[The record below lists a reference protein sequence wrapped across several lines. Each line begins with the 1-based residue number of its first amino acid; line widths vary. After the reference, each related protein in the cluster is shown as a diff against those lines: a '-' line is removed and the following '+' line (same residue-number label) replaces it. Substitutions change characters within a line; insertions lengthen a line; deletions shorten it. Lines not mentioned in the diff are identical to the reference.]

1 MKLPRVSRRL
11 GTILLAAL
19 GVAGVV
25 LVVRLLQH
33 RGAAP
38 SPVPVVTVGRQDV
51 SVTIEATGTVEPINL
66 VEVKSKAS
74 GQILRLLV
82 DVGSQV
88 KVGDLLAQIDP
99 VDVKN
104 QYTQALATLRAAQVK
119 VDISGAQK
127 KRADDLYAQ
136 QVTTAD
142 EHESA
147 TLDYANSEA
156 QLVKARTDLDIAR
169 QRRDDATVRAPVA
182 GTVLEKLVSAGQV
195 ISSATS
201 SVSGGTSLLKMADL
215 SRIRLRALV
224 SETDIGSV
232 RPGQPATVTVD
243 AFPQRPFQGE
253 VEKIEPQ
260 AVVQQSITMFPVL
273 ISISNEGGLL
283 LPGMNGQVS
292 MLVDQR
298 EGALAVPIDAVRT
311 GRELPA
317 VAAALGMNVDSL
329 RAQLQRQQEARRAAG
344 VAAGYGSGMRADSGS
359 GMRAGSG
366 SGARAGSGSG
376 ARAGFGTG
384 AAAGRGPGT
393 RPRYGSGT
401 AAGSGSGARAG
412 SGSGAGAGSGSGT
425 AAGTGTSAGAGT
437 GSAARANRAQFV
449 FVKTAAG
456 LELRLVRLGLTDFD
470 YAEVLGGVK
479 EGDEVALLSV
489 AELQAKRKADQ
500 ARIAQRIGSGVPG
513 VPGAGG
519 AGAGAGRAT
528 GGGR

>member
-11 GTILLAAL
+11 GTILLAAV
-19 GVAGVV
+19 GVVGVV
-25 LVVRLLQH
+25 LGVRLFQH

-38 SPVPVVTVGRQDV
+38 LPVPVATVGRQDV
-51 SVTIEATGTVEPINL
+51 SVTVEATGTVEPINL

-119 VDISGAQK
+119 LDISAAQK

-147 TLDYANSEA
+147 VLDHANA
-156 QLVKARTDLDIAR
+156 DAALVKARTDLDIAR

-201 SVSGGTSLLKMADL
+201 SVSGGTSLLRMADL

-224 SETDIGSV
+224 TETDIGSV
-232 RPGQPATVTVD
+232 HPDQPATVTVD
-243 AFPQRPFQGE
+243 AFPTRPFQGL

-260 AVVQQSITMFPVL
+260 AVVQQSVTMFPVL

-298 EGALAVPIDAVRT
+298 QGAVAVPIDAVRS

-317 VAAALGMNVDSL
+317 VAAALDMNVDTL
-329 RAQLQRQQEARRAAG
+329 RAQLQRQQDARRAAAA
-344 VAAGYGSGMRADSGS
+344 AAGYGPGG
-359 GMRAGSG
+359 RAGG
-366 SGARAGSGSG
+366 GA
-376 ARAGFGTG
+376 G
-384 AAAGRGPGT
+384 AAAGNGPGAAAGNAPGT
-393 RPRYGSGT
+393 RAGGGAATRGGFGSGGRVRNRSGA
-401 AAGSGSGARAG
+401 AAGGGPG
-412 SGSGAGAGSGSGT
+412 
-425 AAGTGTSAGAGT
+425 AGAGT
-437 GSAARANRAQFV
+437 GAGAGAGTGAGAAGGGSAAAAARASRAQFV

-470 YAEVLGGVK
+470 YAEVLAGVK

-500 ARIAQRIGSGVPG
+500 ARLAQRMGSGVPG

-519 AGAGAGRAT
+519 GGAGAGRPP